1 MNLAYIA
8 SAAQQDAYRTEPPFK
23 LQGSYRNMNKLA
35 AKITPLMRDEELDAL
50 LRDHYRGEAQT
61 LTTGAEENLLKLA
74 DLLGRPTTEEQAR
87 WQAIK
92 DEFVRRRKLGGDDQD
107 GSARIASTLLDVARA
122 VDGLAGKQP
131 AIHVPAPDLG
141 QFAGVLEGMN
151 KSYEQVL
158 LPLVN
163 ATYHKLKMDHSLWE
177 EMKKVSAYVGKLMP
191 DEAKPAAK
199 EPTGKKKS

>member
-1 MNLAYIA
+1 M
-8 SAAQQDAYRTEPPFK
+8 
-23 LQGSYRNMNKLA
+23 
-35 AKITPLMRDEELDAL
+35 
-50 LRDHYRGEAQT
+50 
-61 LTTGAEENLLKLA
+61 LKLA
-74 DLLGRPTTEEQAR
+74 ELLGRPTTEEQAR

-122 VDGLAGKQP
+122 VDGLAGKQL